1 MFEVS
6 KQAEKT
12 KQEISVTEKT
22 IEDARLKI
30 ADAEQTRDL
39 LYTMSRAQFAEL
51 DQANAKLAANEE
63 LISKLTADYD
73 RLVSEGGRY
82 ATDILTVKEEL
93 ERVEGQILALRESRT
108 AHEVERQG
116 LLDEYESRN
125 AEINEIKLRV
135 AVMNK
140 DVEALDAQS
149 AADLQSLQAHE
160 SDRAATEEN
169 IRGFALR
176 IEILEKE
183 KEENRATCEVQRENL
198 RALEAKRLN
207 TEEEGSDF
215 DRMEKEL
222 REKIRAA
229 QDEREKIYG
238 EYTRSE
244 NKLNK
249 LREDNER
256 LENKLWDEYQIS
268 YEDAVALDYPAVTA
282 ANRGEMA
289 SLQSSCKAKIR
300 ELGNVNPGAI
310 EEYDQVKG
318 RHEELKIQLEDLNSS
333 REELLDI
340 LSRVEKEMR
349 DSFSK
354 TFDEI
359 NANFR
364 TVFAELF
371 GGGEAELSL
380 TDPEDVLVSGIEIKA
395 APPGKIIKSLS
406 LLSGGEQT
414 FVAIALI
421 FAILKANPTPFCI
434 FDEIE
439 AALDEVNVDRFG
451 EYVRR
456 YSENTQFVLITH
468 RRGTMEIGDRLYGIT
483 MPERG
488 ISRAVPLDVSEIE
501 SKQKELLA

>member
-1 MFEVS
+1 MC
-6 KQAEKT
+6 
-12 KQEISVTEKT
+12 
-22 IEDARLKI
+22 
-30 ADAEQTRDL
+30 
-39 LYTMSRAQFAEL
+39 
-51 DQANAKLAANEE
+51 
-63 LISKLTADYD
+63 
-73 RLVSEGGRY
+73 SEGGRY
-82 ATDILTVKEEL
+82 DGDIVDVKKTL
-93 ERVEGQILALRESRT
+93 ENVQAKIADLRISRNE
-108 AHEVERQG
+108 HEIARQG
-116 LLDEYESRN
+116 LLDEHERKTE
-125 AEINEIKLRV
+125 EINDLKLRA
-135 AVMNK
+135 AVIQK
-140 DVEALDAQS
+140 DIEAAEAQS
-149 AADLQSLQAHE
+149 QADLLSLAAHKD
-160 SDRAATEEN
+160 DRSATEEN
-169 IRGFALR
+169 IRGYALR
-176 IEILEKE
+176 METLEQEKEQNRALFEAEKEALVSLEK
-183 KEENRATCEVQRENL
+183 QRVD
-198 RALEAKRLN
+198 

-215 DRMEKEL
+215 DRMEKQL

-229 QDEREKIYG
+229 NDEREKVFG

-244 NKLNK
+244 SKLGK
-249 LREDNER
+249 LKEDNER

-268 YEDAVALDYPAVTA
+268 YEDAVALDYPVVTA
-282 ANRGEMA
+282 ANRAEMA

-300 ELGNVNPGAI
+300 ELGNVNPGAV
-310 EEYDQVKG
+310 EEYEQVKG
-318 RHEELKIQLEDLNSS
+318 RHEELKVQLEDLNAS
-333 REELLDI
+333 RTELLDI
-340 LSRVEKEMR
+340 LSRVENEMR
-349 DSFSK
+349 DSFSH

-359 NANFR
+359 NKNFQ

-451 EYVRR
+451 EYVLK
-456 YSENTQFVLITH
+456 YSKQTQFVLITH